1 MLSPPHV
8 ARSCGD
14 DPVPSS
20 VEKNGSRQITGD
32 DATAETA
39 YTRIGARTYKLIN
52 VDDVMLWWGFG
63 RSVLHANPRSRVE
76 DQSARIPPLPDAPF
90 QIDDESDFGRQVPV
104 CSAPAADPSVYLDP
118 QAANLNLTGS
128 PPVTGKGTFR
138 RPTDRPALCAR
149 RANAHQSAMHVT
161 SGLRTRKRFDWIRQ
175 RVTEQLQPKL
185 LFLFRRKRSSSAH
198 SSISIIVARP
208 S

>member
-39 YTRIGARTYKLIN
+39 YRRIGARTYKLIN

-63 RSVLHANPRSRVE
+63 RSVLHANPLRVE

-138 RPTDRPALCAR
+138 RPTDRPTR
-149 RANAHQSAMHVT
+149 PMRAESQRSIGHACHI
-161 SGLRTRKRFDWIRQ
+161 RTPDEET
-175 RVTEQLQPKL
+175 V
-185 LFLFRRKRSSSAH
+185 
-198 SSISIIVARP
+198 
-208 S
+208 

>member
-1 MLSPPHV
+1 MV
-8 ARSCGD
+8 
-14 DPVPSS
+14 
-20 VEKNGSRQITGD
+20 
-32 DATAETA
+32 
-39 YTRIGARTYKLIN
+39 
-52 VDDVMLWWGFG
+52 GFG
-63 RSVLHANPRSRVE
+63 RSVLHANPPSGGGGPECHITAASR
-76 DQSARIPPLPDAPF
+76 RT
-90 QIDDESDFGRQVPV
+90 QIDDDESCEPRARSWASLWSLDFGRQVPV
-104 CSAPAADPSVYLDP
+104 CSAPADPPVYLDP

-149 RANAHQSAMHVT
+149 RANAQSAMHVT

-208 S
+208 R